1 MEAGLHT
8 DLPKFLN
15 RRGSKIKILP
25 SIHLSK
31 IELFTKF
38 EGPSL
43 KNEPTASLR
52 SLKSTEEDLNY
63 YFKSL
68 LAKLLCCKGY
78 QNDRK

>member
-25 SIHLSK
+25 SIH
-31 IELFTKF
+31 KF
-38 EGPSL
+38 EGRSL

-52 SLKSTEEDLNY
+52 SLKSTEEDGPQ
-63 YFKSL
+63 L
-68 LAKLLCCKGY
+68 LFQITIGKATVL
-78 QNDRK
+78 